1 VIIVEQTP
9 VEHIEDA
16 TQDRIHWLRSTPFLL
31 IHAAC
36 LAVFWVGASW
46 VSVLTCIAL
55 YVVRMF
61 GVSAGYH
68 RYFSHRTFKTSR
80 VFQFLLGWLGT
91 TATQKGPLWWA
102 ANHRHHHATSDT
114 EEDAHS
120 PRHGFWWSHTGWFLC
135 ARFHATNYR
144 LIPDLARFRELR
156 FLNTFYALPPLTLAL
171 GVLAAGFG
179 LQHWFPGLHTGPAKM
194 LVWGYFI
201 STVLLYH
208 GTFVVNSLA
217 HVIGKQ
223 RFATDDDS
231 RNSLLL
237 ALITLGEGWHNNH
250 HFMPSSERQGFYWWE
265 IDVTHYTLKV
275 LSWFGVVWD
284 LKKPPKHVYALAE
297 TPLEQAS

>member
-1 VIIVEQTP
+1 MSAAAETSLDQL
-9 VEHIEDA
+9 EASQSE
-16 TQDRIHWLRSTPFLL
+16 RINWLSSIPFFA

-36 LAVFWVGASW
+36 IAVFWVGASW
-46 VSVLTCIAL
+46 IAVLSCVLL

-61 GVSAGYH
+61 GMTAGYH

-80 VFQFLLGWLGT
+80 AFQFLLGWLGAM
-91 TATQKGPLWWA
+91 ATQKGPLWWA

-114 EEDAHS
+114 DEDAHS
-120 PRHGFWWSHTGWFLC
+120 PRHGFWWSHIGWFLC
-135 ARFHATNYR
+135 AKFHMTNYR
-144 LIPDLARFRELR
+144 LIPDLARYRELR
-156 FLNTFYALPPLTLAL
+156 FLNTCYVVPPLTLAL

-179 LQHWFPGLHTGPAKM
+179 FKHWFPGLHTGPLQM
-194 LVWGYFI
+194 LVWGYFV

-223 RFATDDDS
+223 RFATKDDS
-231 RNSLLL
+231 RNSLLI

-265 IDVTHYTLKV
+265 IDITHYVLKV
-275 LSWFGVVWD
+275 LSWFGLVWD
-284 LKKPPKHVYALAE
+284 LKTPPKHVYALA
-297 TPLEQAS
+297 ASQQKA